1 MSMEGV
7 ARLHELL
14 DEGDLE
20 LTFHDG
26 RSIKAHSFKL
36 KAASRGGVL
45 HNLIDDILEDQ
56 IDEKKRKRADLP
68 SIKVRAPCFPRPVLA
83 YDHVSML
90 PCRNLKNESD
100 HIKTRTWACIPVSIP
115 YTSNHSRMSDAG
127 ASMLPR

>member
-45 HNLIDDILEDQ
+45 HNLIEDILEDQ
-56 IDEKKRKRADLP
+56 IDEKKRKRAHLP
-68 SIKVRAPCFPRPVLA
+68 SIKVRTPCSPLA

-90 PCRNLKNESD
+90 PCRNRKNESNPSKLE
-100 HIKTRTWACIPVSIP
+100 HRHV
-115 YTSNHSRMSDAG
+115 YQ
-127 ASMLPR
+127 